1 MDWSIRIV
9 WKLKQVFEPNHT
21 LFKEVKVKKRS
32 NSICKEKK
40 NTKNTETFLSGQS
53 VCAF

>member
-1 MDWSIRIV
+1 M
-9 WKLKQVFEPNHT
+9 FEPYHT

-32 NSICKEKK
+32 NSPSHSICKEKK

-53 VCAF
+53 VCGF